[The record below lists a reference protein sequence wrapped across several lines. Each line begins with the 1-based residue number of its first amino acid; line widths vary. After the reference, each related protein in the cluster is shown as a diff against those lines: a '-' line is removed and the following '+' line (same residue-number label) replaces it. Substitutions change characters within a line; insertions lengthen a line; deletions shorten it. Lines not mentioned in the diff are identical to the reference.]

1 LIREGAGEHVDMERP
16 NKDTHRIRPKHRAAA
31 EFEFLFLGAIKP
43 LPLLS
48 IHP

>member
-1 LIREGAGEHVDMERP
+1 MLTWRP
-16 NKDTHRIRPKHRAAA
+16 NKVTHKIRPKHRAAA
-31 EFEFLFLGAIKP
+31 EFAFLFLGAIKL